1 MGAFNDSV
9 NITICP
15 NKVFEGGM
23 SLQTS
28 CDWNGGLLGEKTERI
43 YKCVERERRREGE
56 RGRERERE
64 EKQGVVDPERSS
76 RRVSV
81 SLSLTTEPLGLFC
94 LHVVLSRRVR

>member
-43 YKCVERERRREGE
+43 YKCVEREREGEKGREG
-56 RGRERERE
+56 GREREKKNKVLLIQRGRVGTF
-64 EKQGVVDPERSS
+64 QS
-76 RRVSV
+76 RCPLLQ
-81 SLSLTTEPLGLFC
+81 SL
-94 LHVVLSRRVR
+94 